1 MRAALIDAAT
11 GIDTIRVGEAPIGS
25 PGAGEIQIDVR
36 ASSVNFPDILMSE
49 GAYQIKPPMPFTPGM
64 EGAGTVCAVGSDVKD
79 FKVGDRV
86 LASVEFGTFA
96 ERLNAPAA
104 RCFSIPAA
112 ISFETAAAV
121 GLAYQTAHFALCER
135 GKMAPDD
142 VILVNGATG
151 GVGLAAI
158 RLAKA
163 LGAETVIGSV
173 ATPDKSEIVKAAGA
187 DAIVRVDD
195 KDHIGRLK
203 DQVADATGGRLADLI
218 IESVGGDVFEASL
231 RALAFRGRLVV
242 VGFAGGTIPS
252 VKANYI
258 LLKNITLTGLQW
270 ALYPTKMANEVRR
283 VQAEIF
289 DLLARGK
296 LDANIG
302 ATYGLSDIKTAL
314 GDMKNRRVRGK
325 IVVRI

>member
-11 GIDTIRVGEAPIGS
+11 GIDTIRVGEAPIGA
-25 PGAGEIQIDVR
+25 PGASEIQIDVR

>member
-11 GIDTIRVGEAPIGS
+11 GIDTIRVGEAPIGA

-121 GLAYQTAHFALCER
+121 GLAYQTAHFALCEHSEHHR
-135 GKMAPDD
+135 SERN
-142 VILVNGATG
+142 L
-151 GVGLAAI
+151 VGLFRFAAAQSRELRFGLTQRFAQGFFRRDCAAHVRHELFGAGMRHPRRVAFAVEQ
-158 RLAKA
+158 RLAEPCRAVHHDRAGAFVCKSVVVR
-163 LGAETVIGSV
+163 LGGIAG
-173 ATPDKSEIVKAAGA
+173 KSEC
-187 DAIVRVDD
+187 
-195 KDHIGRLK
+195 
-203 DQVADATGGRLADLI
+203 
-218 IESVGGDVFEASL
+218 IE
-231 RALAFRGRLVV
+231 
-242 VGFAGGTIPS
+242 
-252 VKANYI
+252 
-258 LLKNITLTGLQW
+258 
-270 ALYPTKMANEVRR
+270 
-283 VQAEIF
+283 
-289 DLLARGK
+289 
-296 LDANIG
+296 
-302 ATYGLSDIKTAL
+302 
-314 GDMKNRRVRGK
+314 
-325 IVVRI
+325 

>member
-1 MRAALIDAAT
+1 MRAALIDSPT
-11 GIDTIRVGEAPIGS
+11 GIDTIRVGDAPIS
-25 PGAGEIQIDVR
+25 APAAGEIQIEVR

-49 GAYQIKPPMPFTPGM
+49 GTYQIKPPLPFTPGM
-64 EGAGTVCAVGSDVKD
+64 EGAGTVCALGADVKD

-104 RCFSIPAA
+104 RCFLIPDA

-135 GKMAPDD
+135 GQMTSDD

-163 LGAETVIGSV
+163 LGAKTVIGCIAS
-173 ATPDKSEIVKAAGA
+173 PGKSEIVKAAGA

-195 KDHIGRLK
+195 KERIGNLK
-203 DQVADATGGRLADLI
+203 DQVAEATGGRLADLI
-218 IESVGGDVFEASL
+218 IESVGGDVFDASL
-231 RALAFRGRLVV
+231 RALAFRGRLVI
-242 VGFAGGTIPS
+242 VGFACGTIPA

-270 ALYPTKMANEVRR
+270 ALYPSRMAAEVRR
-283 VQAEIF
+283 VQDKIF
-289 DLLARGK
+289 DLLVKGK

-302 ATYGLSDIKTAL
+302 ATYGLDEIRSAL